1 MRFGRALGCGEVVD
15 AGVGGVYA
23 GGHGIQL
30 PIRRAVEVSR
40 DRWFLDRIST
50 HILACEGGSQARL
63 FLGNWS
69 DYEED
74 YKNRYGRDVKP
85 TRVKYRTLKR

>member
-1 MRFGRALGCGEVVD
+1 M
-15 AGVGGVYA
+15 
-23 GGHGIQL
+23 
-30 PIRRAVEVSR
+30 
-40 DRWFLDRIST
+40 
-50 HILACEGGSQARL
+50 

-74 YKNRYGRDVKP
+74 YKKRYGKDVKP